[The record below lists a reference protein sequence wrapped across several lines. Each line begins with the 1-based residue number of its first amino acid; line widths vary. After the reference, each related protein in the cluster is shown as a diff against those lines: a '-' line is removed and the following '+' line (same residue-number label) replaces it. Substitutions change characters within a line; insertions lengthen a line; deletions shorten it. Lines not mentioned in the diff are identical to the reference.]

1 MRFTRWS
8 SKRLLGT
15 SWSLNAA
22 PVRPVF
28 LLILSLAGLGVLK
41 PTEAA
46 FITGEVLKQYCEA
59 DDRVL
64 QNKASGNDIHDAMA
78 CLSYVAGVHDSMR
91 GMLFC
96 TPDHFDNG
104 QATEMTKK
112 YIRANPDK
120 LKQPASRIIIEAL
133 GTAYPCAGK
142 SS

>member
-1 MRFTRWS
+1 MRFMRWISRSLPWTPWS
-8 SKRLLGT
+8 SNAVPLRPAILL
-15 SWSLNAA
+15 
-22 PVRPVF
+22 V
-28 LLILSLAGLGVLK
+28 LSLAGLGVLK

-112 YIRANPDK
+112 FIRANPDK